1 MPSVYTLSSKIEPDK
16 IRYVGIT
23 KHEDANARLRT
34 HKANTTR
41 NNDVPLYKWMR
52 KYNNEI
58 LAKVV
63 VAGVSWEEACRI
75 EISLIA
81 EYKKAGYKLLNLTEG
96 GEGLFNPSIETRK
109 KISIAHKGKKLSK
122 EQKEKLSKANKGKR
136 HTEETKEKMSKS
148 HSGKTAW
155 NKGKKVLESHRQ
167 NIISSLVG
175 RPVSRETREK
185 IKNSNLGKKRS
196 QEAKDNM
203 KEAQRIRR
211 EKEAGNETYT
221 SS

>member
-1 MPSVYTLSSKIEPDK
+1 MPSVYVLSSKVEPDR

-23 KHEDANARLRT
+23 KHEDADARLKT
-34 HKANTTR
+34 HVANTTR
-41 NNDVPLYKWMR
+41 NNDIPLYKWMR

-63 VAGVSWEEACRI
+63 VAGISWEEACKI

-81 EYKKAGYKLLNLTEG
+81 EYKIAGYELLNLTEG

-109 KISIAHKGKKLSK
+109 KISVAHKGKKLSK

-136 HTEETKEKMSKS
+136 HTEETKEKMSRS
-148 HSGKTAW
+148 HRGKTAW
-155 NKGKKVLESHRQ
+155 NKGKKVSESHRK
-167 NIISSLVG
+167 NIVNSLIG
-175 RPVSRETREK
+175 RPVSKETREK

-196 QEAKDNM
+196 QESKNNM
-203 KEAQRIRR
+203 KEPQRIRR
-211 EKEAGNETYT
+211 EKEAGNETHT

>member
-1 MPSVYTLSSKIEPDK
+1 MPSVYVLSSISEPDK

-23 KHEDANARLRT
+23 KHENADARLRT
-34 HKANTTR
+34 HIANTTM
-41 NNDVPLYKWMR
+41 NTDAPIYKWMR

-58 LAKVV
+58 LAKVI
-63 VAGVSWEEACRI
+63 VAGISWEEACKI
-75 EISLIA
+75 EIALIA
-81 EYKKAGYKLLNLTEG
+81 DYKKDGCKLLNLTEG
-96 GEGLFNPSIETRK
+96 GEGLFNPSTETRK

-122 EQKEKLSKANKGKR
+122 EQKDTLSKANKGKR

-148 HSGKTAW
+148 HIGKTAW
-155 NKGKKVLESHRQ
+155 NKGKKVSESHRQ
-167 NIISSLVG
+167 NIINSLIG
-175 RPVSRETREK
+175 RSVSKETREK

-196 QEAKDNM
+196 QETKNNI

-211 EKEAGNETYT
+211 EKEAGNETHT